1 MTEKYYDIV
10 KESYKFSLLII
21 KLYKYLVSECSDYV
35 LSKQI
40 LKSWTSIWANIR
52 ESQNWQ
58 SKKDFLS
65 KMSIALKECHET
77 QYWYDLLYDSN
88 YLDNYA
94 DYNVINEKL
103 KELLGVITKIV
114 KTTKNNLP

>member
-1 MTEKYYDIV
+1 
-10 KESYKFSLLII
+10 
-21 KLYKYLVSECSDYV
+21 
-35 LSKQI
+35 
-40 LKSWTSIWANIR
+40 
-52 ESQNWQ
+52 
-58 SKKDFLS
+58 
-65 KMSIALKECHET
+65 MSIALKECHET